1 MGILMVPFLRC
12 LQLCQFLARGAPGH
26 YRSVVSYVAMIL
38 IFDVALVCGFDVVN
52 RGEQSL
58 VQRGR

>member
-1 MGILMVPFLRC
+1 MDILMVPLLRR

-26 YRSVVSYVAMIL
+26 YRSVVSHDAMIL
-38 IFDVALVCGFDVVN
+38 VFDVALVGGFDVVN